1 MLPASGLMIL
11 ARRRPTVVLPAPLS
25 PTRAVT
31 LPPSRR
37 TETLSTAL
45 TGRRRANGPR
55 PRLTQK
61 CLVRLRPSSTG
72 AIVLIARSPPWP
84 VAASGLASPA
94 RPEPARRLGA
104 ASTRP
109 PDRPHRGPPAWARPA
124 RRGPSPSGRADE
136 RRIPRGDP
144 AGRGVTLG
152 SPPAGRAGRACAD

>member
-94 RPEPARRLGA
+94 PPEPARRLGA

-109 PDRPHRGPPAWARPA
+109 PDRHPRDPPARARRPGSGPPPTGSPQGRRP
-124 RRGPSPSGRADE
+124 
-136 RRIPRGDP
+136 PRGHP
-144 AGRGVTLG
+144 A
-152 SPPAGRAGRACAD
+152 

>member
-1 MLPASGLMIL
+1 MWTVAGMGPGRPEGAGLPSASMLAAPGLMIV
-11 ARRRPTVVLPAPLS
+11 ARRRPPVVLPAPLS

-61 CLVRLRPSSTG
+61 GLVRLRPSGTA
-72 AIVLIARSPPWP
+72 AIVLIARSPPRP

-94 RPEPARRLGA
+94 RPEAARAL
-104 ASTRP
+104 
-109 PDRPHRGPPAWARPA
+109 
-124 RRGPSPSGRADE
+124 GRAS
-136 RRIPRGDP
+136 
-144 AGRGVTLG
+144 AT
-152 SPPAGRAGRACAD
+152 